1 MPIKWLGRNV
11 STKDGIA
18 IFGINEWQGVDLDFA
33 IMYGNSKINGYGVD
47 LLLVTILYF
56 IGYCMGNEF
65 WMVRT

>member
-1 MPIKWLGRNV
+1 MALPF
-11 STKDGIA
+11 
-18 IFGINEWQGVDLDFA
+18 FGINEWQGVDLDFA
-33 IMYGNSKINGYGVD
+33 NMYGNSKINGYGVD